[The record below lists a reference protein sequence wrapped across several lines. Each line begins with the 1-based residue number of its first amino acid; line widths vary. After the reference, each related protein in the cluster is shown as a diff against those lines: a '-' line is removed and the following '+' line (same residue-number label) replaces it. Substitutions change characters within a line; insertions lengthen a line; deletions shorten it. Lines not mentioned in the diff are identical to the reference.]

1 MKYATVALALFAA
14 TGLCSPRRQMPF
26 DDDKPQ
32 ICWRL
37 CATEDLQCP
46 ENWVSIKQYT
56 SSSSLLLSRIP
67 SFSSCSPP
75 KPNKYLISRPPSKP
89 TDRKSRET
97 DR

>member
-26 DDDKPQ
+26 DDDTPQ

-46 ENWVSIKQYT
+46 ENWESKQFGDCWTCCRSIQEAT
-56 SSSSLLLSRIP
+56 AQT
-67 SFSSCSPP
+67 
-75 KPNKYLISRPPSKP
+75 P
-89 TDRKSRET
+89 TTAKNVICK
-97 DR
+97 